1 MRLSFTRRDALSVR
15 HVERQ
20 DADNGLL
27 YNVIT
32 KREEK
37 RNCHSIQ
44 AVPLSFS
51 TSSSSSSSSSSS
63 AAAAAAAAVAVTA
76 AGAVTG
82 CY

>member
-37 RNCHSIQ
+37 RNCLYRM

-51 TSSSSSSSSSSS
+51 TSSSSSSS
-63 AAAAAAAAVAVTA
+63 AAASASASASAAVTA
-76 AGAVTG
+76 TVAVTG

>member
-1 MRLSFTRRDALSVR
+1 M
-15 HVERQ
+15 ERQ

-51 TSSSSSSSSSSS
+51 TSSSSSSSSS
-63 AAAAAAAAVAVTA
+63 AAAAASAAVAVTA
-76 AGAVTG
+76 AVAVAVAVTG